1 MSPWPLDMLLQ
12 WGLVRGGGHSCQG
25 LGFAVGLYM
34 IAEEVLLLGNAWV
47 MPQESLGF
55 LEGKAVKVL
64 VTTTSWERRW
74 GVRLRHSLNPL

>member
-1 MSPWPLDMLLQ
+1 MASRHATPV
-12 WGLVRGGGHSCQG
+12 GLGGGGGRWRQG
-25 LGFAVGLYM
+25 LGFAVGLYT

-64 VTTTSWERRW
+64 VTTMSSERRW
-74 GVRLRHSLNPL
+74 GLRLRHSLNPL